1 MPHRYDPAHW
11 RERAAQ
17 MRLLAS
23 EMNDPEA
30 GVVMLKLAND
40 YDNLADSAENRVKEL
55 PAEKI
60 TRSSWLFRLWP
71 RSASEASLSD
81 PLADRRCQAANRAVR
96 PSADIP

>member
-30 GVVMLKLAND
+30 GAVMLKLAND
-40 YDNLADSAENRVKEL
+40 YDNLADR
-55 PAEKI
+55 
-60 TRSSWLFRLWP
+60 
-71 RSASEASLSD
+71 
-81 PLADRRCQAANRAVR
+81 AANRVNEL
-96 PSADIP
+96 PQGK